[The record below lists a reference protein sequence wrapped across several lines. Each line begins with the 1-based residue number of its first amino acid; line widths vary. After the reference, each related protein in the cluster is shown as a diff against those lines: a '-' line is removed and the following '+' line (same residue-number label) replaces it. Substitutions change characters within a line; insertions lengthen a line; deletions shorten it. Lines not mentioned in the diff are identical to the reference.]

1 MPSILFVDDNPDDV
15 TRFVESLAGRIEA
28 KAVHPQD
35 VTIDDLAS
43 ASLVLVD
50 SRLDNWPER
59 DVLGQIALK
68 PINGKAL
75 AAVLR
80 AHAESARG
88 AGLAAFALLTAHL
101 EDYSRAMQAENR
113 EHSLARSNNLEWVFR
128 KATDLQTLTT
138 QFSILAGAVTL
149 LPQKWP
155 LSDPE
160 ETERLL
166 RQLLGIK
173 EEREWASR
181 AFLDVQK
188 CHPPARELSEWS
200 HGIELLRWLLH
211 RILPY
216 PCFLWDHIRVAARLR
231 MTVTSFENILRT
243 ESDLAKAL
251 AECEYTGLANQFL
264 GRRWWRAGLESMLW
278 AIADGHPFDVA
289 TLRKVLAARSASEI
303 APSRVADP
311 IVCIDQNYRPL
322 EEFGDLRSSV
332 RLMLDDWPSYADP
345 PWTTVVIAKQ
355 HPEIL
360 AAVVEQDKEKVQDGE
375 RGNHG

>member
-35 VTIDDLAS
+35 VTINDLAS

-59 DVLGQIALK
+59 DALGQVALK

-80 AHAESARG
+80 AHAENAGG
-88 AGLAAFALLTAHL
+88 AGLTAFALLTAHL
-101 EDYSRAMQAENR
+101 EDYSQAMQAENR

-138 QFSILAGAVTL
+138 QFSILAGAVTR
-149 LPQKWP
+149 LPQIWP

-166 RQLLGIK
+166 SQLLGIK

-216 PCFLWDHIRVAARLR
+216 PCFLWDPIRVAARLR
-231 MTVTSFENILRT
+231 MTVTSFENLLGT

-278 AIADGHPFDVA
+278 AIADGQPFDVG
-289 TLRKVLAARSASEI
+289 TLRKALAARSTSQIESSKI
-303 APSRVADP
+303 ADP
-311 IVCIDQNYRPL
+311 IVCIDENYRAL
-322 EEFGDLRSSV
+322 EEFGDISSSV

-345 PWTTVVIAKQ
+345 PWTTVSIAKQ
-355 HPEIL
+355 HPELL
-360 AAVVEQDKEKVQDGE
+360 AAVLEQDKEKVQGARANDG
-375 RGNHG
+375 